1 MFFRRFFSSSP
12 ETKVA
17 REMYSAIVAKARQP
31 YFYSELHVPDTI
43 DGRFDMIALHAI
55 LLMNRLAQG
64 GPQAKALSQ
73 RLFDEF
79 FADMDRSLREM
90 GVGDLSIGKKVRK
103 MTEVFYGRAK
113 AYREAL
119 ERGDR
124 GALERALARNIYI
137 GEVSPGDSQR
147 LARYVAEASR
157 SLSAQGEAEI
167 VAGRLHFP
175 DPEHCRSNL

>member
-31 YFYSELHVPDTI
+31 YFYAELHVPDTI

-64 GPQAKALSQ
+64 GPHAKALSQ

-90 GVGDLSIGKKVRK
+90 GVGDLSIGKKVRN
-103 MTEVFYGRAK
+103 MAEVFYGRAK
-113 AYREAL
+113 AYRDAL
-119 ERGDR
+119 ERGDHE
-124 GALERALARNIYI
+124 ALERALARNIYI
-137 GEVSPGDSQR
+137 GEAAAGDSQR
-147 LARYVAEASR
+147 LARYVTEAWR
-157 SLSAQGEAEI
+157 SLAAQAEAEI
-167 VAGRLHFP
+167 VAGRPHFP
-175 DPEHCRSNL
+175 DPENRRSKL